1 MPLVIHIRYLQ
12 VDAEQQ
18 RALKAALLAMHR
30 KASPEDKR
38 VMEGAVK
45 GVWRAQASA
54 EAEAA
59 DAAAGKPSSSL

>member
-1 MPLVIHIRYLQ
+1 M
-12 VDAEQQ
+12 DAEQQ

-30 KASPEDKR
+30 KASPEDKQA
-38 VMEGAVK
+38 MERAVK

-59 DAAAGKPSSSL
+59 DATPGKPSSSL